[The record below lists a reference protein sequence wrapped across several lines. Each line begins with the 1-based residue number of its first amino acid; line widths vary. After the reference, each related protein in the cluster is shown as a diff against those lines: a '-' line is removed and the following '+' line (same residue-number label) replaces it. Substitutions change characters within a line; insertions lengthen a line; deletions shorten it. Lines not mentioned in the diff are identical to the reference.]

1 MMSFHPWR
9 TRICLTTL
17 AIALTL
23 GHSLLGCASRP
34 MVGDSESRSAEK
46 TSWFELLA
54 NAKSVQSVADY
65 AATHAKSLTYD
76 EACEWYAAAVYHQL
90 RPRSGELQLMP
101 TTILW
106 RLTWHNPDLAAEVA
120 TNIMLEDTRNSLALY
135 FTWEVARVGQSEFGA
150 VPKSPASIW
159 AAAPAVVSLWQGPQ
173 VPQAHMIAGYFIE
186 LSLDSFQ
193 DLPSDDDLLAYIE
206 STRGI
211 ELPPDL
217 SAEIRRRYS
226 PMEVP

>member
-1 MMSFHPWR
+1 M
-9 TRICLTTL
+9 
-17 AIALTL
+17 
-23 GHSLLGCASRP
+23 
-34 MVGDSESRSAEK
+34 
-46 TSWFELLA
+46 
-54 NAKSVQSVADY
+54 
-65 AATHAKSLTYD
+65 
-76 EACEWYAAAVYHQL
+76 
-90 RPRSGELQLMP
+90 
-101 TTILW
+101 
-106 RLTWHNPDLAAEVA
+106 
-120 TNIMLEDTRNSLALY
+120 
-135 FTWEVARVGQSEFGA
+135 GQSEFGA

>member
-1 MMSFHPWR
+1 MMIVNRYRSWVGF
-9 TRICLTTL
+9 TRL

-23 GHSLLGCASRP
+23 GHSLIGCTSRP
-34 MVGDSESRSAEK
+34 NSEESESRSAER

-54 NAKSVQSVADY
+54 NAKSVQSVTDY

-76 EACEWYAAAVYHQL
+76 QACEWYAAAVYHQL

-120 TNIMLEDTRNSLALY
+120 THIILEDTRNSLALY
-135 FTWEVARVGQSEFGA
+135 LTWEVARVGKSEFGA

-159 AAAPAVVSLWQGPQ
+159 AAAPAVVSLWKGPKT
-173 VPQAHMIAGYFIE
+173 PQAHMIAGYFIE
-186 LSLDSFQ
+186 LSLDDFQ
-193 DLPSDDDLLAYIE
+193 DLPSDDDLIAYIE

-211 ELPPDL
+211 DLPPDL